1 MQSPSQSDSGPN
13 PMTTATSERRLDI
26 EPGAPAVQS
35 GPDPP
40 EGEIKSAAP
49 TETETP
55 TTQQENRTLIET
67 PASMP
72 VTQAAENEPAVPPQ
86 AQYSDT
92 AGLMELDSASKPSV
106 PTDPGPDINS
116 DPRHDRPN
124 AKKQEKGVSSV
135 RRYIPSKKAMIDPLK
150 IEMSE
155 LDMALS
161 CEYFTLYVPYICYLM
176 SNGHVLQCRGG
187 FYGSVNIQMN
197 TRM

>member
-1 MQSPSQSDSGPN
+1 MQSPSQYNSGPN
-13 PMTTATSERRLDI
+13 PMTTATSERQLDI
-26 EPGAPAVQS
+26 EPGAPPVQS

-49 TETETP
+49 AETETP
-55 TTQQENRTLIET
+55 ITQQENRTLTET

-72 VTQAAENEPAVPPQ
+72 VTQAAENEPAVQPQ

-106 PTDPGPDINS
+106 PIDPGPDINS
-116 DPRHDRPN
+116 DPRHDRPK
-124 AKKQEKGVSSV
+124 AKKQEKDVSSV

-150 IEMSE
+150 IDMSE

-161 CEYFTLYVPYICYLM
+161 CEYFTSYVPYICYLTINRLVY
-176 SNGHVLQCRGG
+176 SVWVG
-187 FYGSVNIQMN
+187 FMGQ
-197 TRM
+197 